1 MSVKLTSGDPS
12 SFFGP
17 LEGQANIFLSHFD
30 QINWGRVFPTVYF
43 RNWWDDFITAKTR
56 IYCPNIFIVLVAALL
71 IGRRGRDTGQFIC
84 VIGCP
89 PELDAHQSGLN
100 WIRVF
105 KTDTSICRLRKWSER
120 GVMAPAIY
128 LQSATRG
135 MNVCLSVTPY
145 RASFKVFLA
154 NGMLQQINRLV
165 EAETTRSWFRST
177 SYV

>member
-1 MSVKLTSGDPS
+1 MSYWGIAIIIYYVGQTVFRRPFFVLW
-12 SFFGP
+12 SFGRASEYI
-17 LEGQANIFLSHFD
+17 LESLWSLW
-30 QINWGRVFPTVYF
+30 WGRVFPTVYF
-43 RNWWDDFITAKTR
+43 RNWWHDFITAKTR

-135 MNVCLSVTPY
+135 MNVCLSVTQY

-165 EAETTRSWFRST
+165 
-177 SYV
+177 